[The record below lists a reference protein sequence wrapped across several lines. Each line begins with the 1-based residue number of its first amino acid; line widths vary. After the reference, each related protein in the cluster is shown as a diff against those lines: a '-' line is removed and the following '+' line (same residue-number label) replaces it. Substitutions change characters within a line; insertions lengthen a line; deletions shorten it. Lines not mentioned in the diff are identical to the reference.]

1 MSELIREEGQTK
13 ELNDDRERKIA
24 ICENVLSIYS
34 PSGEE
39 EKLASYIHSE
49 LISQGLAPRIDPAG
63 NVISETGFG
72 KKTLL
77 LCGHMDT
84 VPGELA
90 LKIEGTLLYGRG
102 ACDAKGPLLSMLFAF
117 EEIAREFRSNPDLAS
132 RGKVIFAGV
141 VGEEKES
148 KGLQELIN
156 QKLTSH
162 AAIFGEP
169 AGLGR
174 VTIGYRGHIP
184 VFLEIS
190 TREAHGSAP
199 WLGTNA
205 IEVAYDLYK
214 QIKRTLVENEKDTNS
229 FSVAM
234 TELHSGK
241 TQNVIPGSAQATL
254 DVRVP
259 LGYTFDMV
267 SSRIKKLGAK
277 LESKH
282 GCSIRMTFGKHTEPY
297 RAKLD
302 SNVIRALNRSML
314 KLGFGKPSFVSK
326 SGTGDMNTYALHF
339 GNECVTYG
347 PGDSSLSHTEKE
359 AIDLEEIFDCSK
371 VLKQAAL
378 EFLSLGGS

>member
-1 MSELIREEGQTK
+1 MSELVQEKGKNVEM
-13 ELNDDRERKIA
+13 NDDRERKIA

-34 PSGEE
+34 PSGKE

-49 LISQGLAPRIDPAG
+49 LISQGIAPRIDPAG
-63 NVISETGFG
+63 NVIAETGFG

-90 LKIEGTLLYGRG
+90 LKREGTTLYGRG
-102 ACDAKGPLLSMLFAF
+102 ACDAKGPLLSILFAF
-117 EEIAREFRSNPDLAS
+117 EEIAGEFRSNADLAN

-141 VGEEKES
+141 VQEEKES

-156 QKLTSH
+156 QDLRSD

-169 AGLGR
+169 AGLQK

-184 VFLEIS
+184 VFLDIS

-205 IEVAYDLYK
+205 IEVAVDLYK
-214 QIKRTLVENEKDTNS
+214 QIKRALVENEKGTNS

-241 TQNVIPGSAQATL
+241 AQNVIPGSAQATL
-254 DVRVP
+254 DIRVP
-259 LGYTFDMV
+259 LGYTFDKV
-267 SSRIKKLGAK
+267 SSKIKKLVAK
-277 LESKH
+277 QESKLD
-282 GCSIRMTFGKHTEPY
+282 CSVRMTFGKHTEPY

-339 GNECVTYG
+339 GTESVTYG
-347 PGDSSLSHTEKE
+347 PGDTALSHTEKE
-359 AIDLEEIFDCSK
+359 AIDLEEIFDCSR
-371 VLKQAAL
+371 VLKQTAL
-378 EFLSLGGS
+378 EFFSLGGS